1 MIGDRMIKIIMQS
14 TFIVF
19 FATTLSS
26 SVFAQGKM
34 TDQYRQM
41 GGIAALSEICLN
53 QKRLE
58 NQLFKSVGMTV
69 ANNPKIGR
77 MLFQLMALYFES
89 YEVAKTKRVVWNG
102 SAQNYNKKQFNCK
115 SKSDLTL
122 IKRFEAQM
130 FKQLAST
137 K

>member
-1 MIGDRMIKIIMQS
+1 MKLIFM
-14 TFIVF
+14 VF
-19 FATTLSS
+19 FVTAVTN
-26 SVFAQGKM
+26 SVSAQGKM

-41 GGIAALSEICLN
+41 GGIAALSEMCLN

-77 MLFQLMALYFES
+77 VLFQLMALYFES
-89 YEVAKTKRVVWNG
+89 YEVAKTKRVVWSG

>member
-1 MIGDRMIKIIMQS
+1 MVKILMKLIFM
-14 TFIVF
+14 VF
-19 FATTLSS
+19 FVTAVTN
-26 SVFAQGKM
+26 SVSAQGKM
-34 TDQYRQM
+34 TDQCRQM
-41 GGIAALSEICLN
+41 GGIAALSEMCLN

-58 NQLFKSVGMTV
+58 NQLFKSVGITV

-89 YEVAKTKRVVWNG
+89 YEVAKTKRVVWSG
-102 SAQNYNKKQFNCK
+102 SAQNYNNKQFNCK

-130 FKQLAST
+130 FKQLSST